1 MASSSCKR
9 IIVRSVGEKHGGK
22 VRTKMLYSMSR
33 LESRVGVLD
42 GYVGIGRFQIVIDEQ
57 ESNAL

>member
-1 MASSSCKR
+1 MQNSSHTRGMKTDR
-9 IIVRSVGEKHGGK
+9 NNFA
-22 VRTKMLYSMSR
+22 MSR
-33 LESRVGVLD
+33 IESRVGVLD